1 MANKNNQGVVI
12 TVAITSAIAIGVFVA
27 TIVLYG

>member
-1 MANKNNQGVVI
+1 MTNKNNQGVAI